1 MEFEAPDW
9 KLLYSSLSR
18 KKRFAFCPVGYY
30 LHHVAGRDGYAGMPD
45 EWHYRVYAAKHILA
59 GKSWCKA
66 LFRECV
72 REFFT
77 PGANFR
83 KRKFENFLRAAFE
96 RKFTLL
102 ESGAY
107 RDDPKTVNA
116 VLEIEERRW
125 NTADFYEQA
134 LYILD
139 KLSSKF
145 TAGKLFVELLKT
157 PVLDFRSRGENFYQW
172 QLGGVVFYNPPD
184 LVWKCNNK
192 LRILDLNSYTFE
204 QERDRAAMLY
214 KVYVCK
220 FYSVSAADT
229 DVLHYDLCSGV
240 TETVENCAENFEDVF
255 RKLSGEAA
263 MWRDYLVK
271 QHSDGKIGKWNFAR
285 TDNCPEC
292 RFKEICPARNGT
304 AINIDD
310 SI

>member
-30 LHHVAGRDGYAGMPD
+30 LHHVAGRDGYAGVQD
-45 EWHYRVYAAKHILA
+45 EWCYRVYAAKHILA
-59 GKSWCKA
+59 GKSWCRA
-66 LFRECV
+66 LFRESV

-107 RDDPKTVNA
+107 RVDPKTVNA
-116 VLEIEERRW
+116 VLEIEDHRW

-134 LYILD
+134 LYWLND
-139 KLSSKF
+139 WCSKF
-145 TAGKLFVELLKT
+145 TAEKLFFELLKT
-157 PVLDFRSRGENFYQW
+157 PLLDFRIRGQNFYQW
-172 QLGGVVFYNPPD
+172 QLGGVVFYNPPE
-184 LVWKCNNK
+184 LVWKNTGR
-192 LRILDLNSYTFE
+192 LRVLDMNSYTFK

-214 KVYVCK
+214 KVYICK
-220 FYSVSAADT
+220 FYSVSASDE
-229 DVLHYDLCSGV
+229 DVLHYNLCTG
-240 TETVENCAENFEDVF
+240 TAETVENSDENFEDVF

-263 MWRDYLVK
+263 MWRDYLIT
-271 QHSDGKIGKWNFAR
+271 QHCDCKSGKWNYAR
-285 TDNCPEC
+285 VDNCPEC
-292 RFKEICPARNGT
+292 RFKEICPARHGT